1 MNATRILFVVL
12 TLTLGVGCSDI
23 PTKVEDDGVYYTC
36 SMHPQVVEQAP
47 GNCPIC
53 KMPLIAV
60 RENTT
65 QEVGELQLNALQVQL
80 GNIRVDSARVRLLQ
94 EELLLPGR
102 IVLDQRRITTVSTYV
117 MGRIEVLHFRNV
129 DEYVTKGQPLYA
141 IYSEELGTIVSELL
155 FARDMALNNG
165 SAASDPG
172 RLERVARNKLLAY
185 GLSDAQVHQLS
196 TLPSAPYLVEF
207 LSPVSGVITE
217 VPIREGETVMQGA
230 TVMRIADLSSVWA
243 EAQIYPADRAR
254 IRIGAESTVT
264 LPALPDTMFR
274 SKLAF
279 VNPELD
285 PSGIIGFVR
294 SDLSNASARLRPGMQ
309 AYVHV
314 PVSNMQALALPT
326 DAVIR
331 DGTGASVWVESGPGR
346 YKVVMVAIGIEAGG
360 FTQITHGIKEGDQVV
375 VSGAYLL
382 NSEYKFRQ
390 GSDPMAGMDM

>member
-331 DGTGASVWVESGPGR
+331 DGTGASVWVESSPGR